1 MHIIADTRGADQTL
15 QKQAQQRT
23 INMDIKMDAQ
33 INNDLSWRFD
43 EFFFLYWG
51 MIQLAVRT
59 SCTTSPHTQNRFR
72 KFSMNIILNTV

>member
-43 EFFFLYWG
+43 EFFFLY
-51 MIQLAVRT
+51 
-59 SCTTSPHTQNRFR
+59 
-72 KFSMNIILNTV
+72 